1 MNINMQE
8 ESSNR
13 KSIFREEAVEVLLES
28 VASVEDSSTQ
38 LLAARIIS
46 NLGGTYAW
54 TGEPYTVAWL
64 VKRAGLTSHFHRNL
78 IKNVDWLDQSLQD
91 DSIDIWSR
99 RIARNIIKFGNLVF
113 HALEEGLKSKSKRVS
128 CDCLTAIALLGREI
142 AKCPDSVRYPACEI
156 LLSGI
161 EQFLHPGFELEER
174 LLACYCIYNY
184 TSHIGMQKLVNFS
197 EGVRES
203 LRRLSGITWMAEEL
217 LKVAVYFCPNKLRI
231 SCVHTQILE
240 AGQKFSGAVTALIF
254 YRGQLYSGHSDG
266 SIKVWDIKG
275 QSAALVWNIKEHKR
289 AVTGFSLFEPGD
301 ALLSGS
307 ADKTIRVWRM
317 IKRKVVCIEVI
328 VTKEP
333 IQSIDS
339 FGKNIFI
346 TTQSHKMK
354 VIDEARII
362 KDICKNKQV
371 KCIKEAQGKVY
382 IGCMD
387 SSIQELS
394 ITKKL
399 EREIKTPTKSWI
411 WMHNRSINSITVY
424 KDWLYSASAIVE
436 GSNIKD
442 WKRRRDP
449 QISIVTAKGAKVL
462 AIGVVEDFVYLNCS
476 SSSSTLQIWLR
487 ETKQKVG
494 RLSAGSRIT
503 SLLTAN
509 DIIFCGTEMGS
520 IKGWIPL

>member
-1 MNINMQE
+1 M
-8 ESSNR
+8 
-13 KSIFREEAVEVLLES
+13 LL
-28 VASVEDSSTQ
+28 
-38 LLAARIIS
+38 
-46 NLGGTYAW
+46 
-54 TGEPYTVAWL
+54 
-64 VKRAGLTSHFHRNL
+64 
-78 IKNVDWLDQSLQD
+78 
-91 DSIDIWSR
+91 
-99 RIARNIIKFGNLVF
+99 
-113 HALEEGLKSKSKRVS
+113 
-128 CDCLTAIALLGREI
+128 
-142 AKCPDSVRYPACEI
+142 
-156 LLSGI
+156 
-161 EQFLHPGFELEER
+161 
-174 LLACYCIYNY
+174 
-184 TSHIGMQKLVNFS
+184 LVNY
-197 EGVRES
+197 
-203 LRRLSGITWMAEEL
+203 
-217 LKVAVYFCPNKLRI
+217 KVFPF
-231 SCVHTQILE
+231 Q
-240 AGQKFSGAVTALIF
+240 
-254 YRGQLYSGHSDG
+254 
-266 SIKVWDIKG
+266 
-275 QSAALVWNIKEHKR
+275 
-289 AVTGFSLFEPGD
+289 
-301 ALLSGS
+301 
-307 ADKTIRVWRM
+307 
-317 IKRKVVCIEVI
+317 
-328 VTKEP
+328 
-333 IQSIDS
+333 
-339 FGKNIFI
+339 
-346 TTQSHKMK
+346 